1 MPAAS
6 LARAQGTSGAQGGA
20 SPIATSIASRTS
32 GYEKSDGF
40 IPLYFDPR
48 QGKLLLELP
57 HDSIRA
63 LLVVTQ
69 ATGLGSNPI
78 GIDRGSDA
86 GTDVV
91 RFDRDGER
99 VLVALENWSYR
110 SSAFGNADHQR
121 TVREA
126 FAPSTVAS
134 LPIVAAEGGRLV
146 VDATDLV
153 MRDWN
158 RVGET
163 LASSRQGTYTVARDR
178 SSIFRPYTKAFPEN
192 TEIDV
197 ALTFAT
203 DTRSRFANTSRSSPY
218 LTTATLRGRGIR
230 ASASLVSRSTTM
242 ANRFNVR
249 CECSGSLGIDWSV

>member
-1 MPAAS
+1 MRVHSAWTLVTLIGAVSLMTNAS
-6 LARAQGTSGAQGGA
+6 TAGSQGTSSAQGGSSA
-20 SPIATSIASRTS
+20 IATSIASRMS

-48 QGKLLLELP
+48 VGKLLLELP
-57 HDSIRA
+57 RDTTRA

-86 GTDVV
+86 ATDVV
-91 RFDRDGER
+91 RFDRDGEH
-99 VLVALENWSYR
+99 VLVVLENWRYR
-110 SSAFGNADHQR
+110 SSALGNADHQR

-134 LPIVAAEGGRLV
+134 LPLVAAEAGRLV

-158 RVGET
+158 RVGEA
-163 LASSRQGTYTVARDR
+163 LASSRQGTY
-178 SSIFRPYTKAFPEN
+178 
-192 TEIDV
+192 
-197 ALTFAT
+197 
-203 DTRSRFANTSRSSPY
+203 
-218 LTTATLRGRGIR
+218 
-230 ASASLVSRSTTM
+230 
-242 ANRFNVR
+242 
-249 CECSGSLGIDWSV
+249 